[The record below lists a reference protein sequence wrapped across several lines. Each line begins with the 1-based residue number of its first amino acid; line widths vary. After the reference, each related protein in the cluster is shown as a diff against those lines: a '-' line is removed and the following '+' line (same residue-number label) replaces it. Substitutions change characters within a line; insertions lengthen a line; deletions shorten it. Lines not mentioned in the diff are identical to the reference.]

1 MSNIKR
7 NDSKPKTKKVTAKV
21 TRTKVDT
28 PTKTFHYV
36 VESGVLL
43 ASRRREFTNHF
54 PFEQMKVGDSFL
66 IPKDDSLAKN
76 PNGVH
81 YAVKMY
87 GREVKIGFTVTTR
100 KLLDGTRRV
109 WRIK

>member
-1 MSNIKR
+1 MK
-7 NDSKPKTKKVTAKV
+7 KATTEKKVTATV
-21 TRTKVDT
+21 TRKK
-28 PTKTFHYV
+28 PAEPIKTFHYK
-36 VESGVLL
+36 VESGVIL
-43 ASRRREFTNHF
+43 AARRREFTNHF

-87 GREVKIGFTVTTR
+87 SREVKHGFTVTTR

>member
-1 MSNIKR
+1 MK
-7 NDSKPKTKKVTAKV
+7 KTVPEKKVTAKV
-21 TRTKVDT
+21 TRTKPNEPAQT
-28 PTKTFHYV
+28 YNYA
-36 VESGVLL
+36 VESGVIL
-43 ASRRREFTNHF
+43 AARRRDFTNHF
-54 PFEQMKVGDSFL
+54 PFSQMKVGDSFL
-66 IPKDDSLAKN
+66 IPKDDPLSKN

-87 GREVKIGFTVTTR
+87 SREVKVGFTVTTR

>member
-1 MSNIKR
+1 MA
-7 NDSKPKTKKVTAKV
+7 TKQKVTQKVSPKVTAKV
-21 TRTKVDT
+21 TRTKADE
-28 PTKTFHYV
+28 PTRTYNYV
-36 VESGVLL
+36 VESGIMIVG
-43 ASRRREFTNHF
+43 RRREFTNHF

-66 IPKDDSLAKN
+66 IPKNDPLIKN
-76 PNGVH
+76 PNGIH

-87 GREVKIGFTVTTR
+87 SREVKIGFTVTTR